1 MFEEIKRAVNK
12 YTGKE
17 MILCENKG
25 YGLFALIINGSNQK
39 CSKNR
44 EEVEN
49 LFSRLSK

>member
-17 MILCENKG
+17 MIFCANKG

-39 CSKNR
+39 YSKNR
-44 EEVEN
+44 EDIEN
-49 LFSRLSK
+49 LFNRLSK